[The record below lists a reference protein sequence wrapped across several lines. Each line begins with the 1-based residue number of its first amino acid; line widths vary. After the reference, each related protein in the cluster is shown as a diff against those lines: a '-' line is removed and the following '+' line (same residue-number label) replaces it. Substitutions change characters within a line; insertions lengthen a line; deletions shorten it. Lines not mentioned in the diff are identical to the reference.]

1 MKKYSC
7 IIESL
12 ESNNFKVMIL
22 INTKIKQGRKSK
34 KTAWELIE
42 EIPKTPEQKRIDREI
57 AAIERKYD
65 KIKLKKQKKEILP
78 ININKMSKS
87 LKNKKNES
95 KVKIQL
101 NSNFSLQDY
110 GQNAGKIWNVLNI
123 NGPLNQSSIIQNTDL
138 SLNDFFIGIGWLARE
153 NKISKEMKYYKLG
166 DTNLTYEIGENAGK
180 IWRLLDTLGQIDI
193 DTISKKTEMK
203 NEDIYS
209 AIGWLSRENKIKFL
223 CRDKQLIYELT

>member
-1 MKKYSC
+1 M
-7 IIESL
+7 I
-12 ESNNFKVMIL
+12 IL
-22 INTKIKQGRKSK
+22 INTKIKQSRKPK

-42 EIPKTPEQKRIDREI
+42 DIPNTPEQRKIDREI
-57 AAIERKYD
+57 AAIEKKYD
-65 KIKLKKQKKEILP
+65 KIKLKKQIKENLP
-78 ININKMSKS
+78 SNIKTKLSKS
-87 LKNKKNES
+87 SRNQSNYS
-95 KVKIQL
+95 KIKIQ
-101 NSNFSLQDY
+101 SNTRFSLKDY
-110 GQNAGKIWNVLNI
+110 GQNAGKIWNVLNDY
-123 NGPLNQSSIIQNTDL
+123 GPLNQSSIIQNTKL

-166 DTNLTYEIGENAGK
+166 STNLTYEIGENAGK

-223 CRDKQLIYELT
+223 CKDKELIYELT

>member
-7 IIESL
+7 ILESL
-12 ESNNFKVMIL
+12 ESNKFKVIIL

-65 KIKLKKQKKEILP
+65 KIKLKKQKKENLSL
-78 ININKMSKS
+78 NINKLSKS
-87 LKNKKNES
+87 LKNKKSES
-95 KVKIQL
+95 RVKIQL
-101 NSNFSLQDY
+101 NTNFSLQDY
-110 GQNAGKIWNVLNI
+110 GQNAGKIWKVLNTY
-123 NGPLNQSSIIQNTDL
+123 GPLNQSSIIQNTDL

-203 NEDIYS
+203 NGDIYS

-223 CRDKQLIYELT
+223 CKDKQLIYELT